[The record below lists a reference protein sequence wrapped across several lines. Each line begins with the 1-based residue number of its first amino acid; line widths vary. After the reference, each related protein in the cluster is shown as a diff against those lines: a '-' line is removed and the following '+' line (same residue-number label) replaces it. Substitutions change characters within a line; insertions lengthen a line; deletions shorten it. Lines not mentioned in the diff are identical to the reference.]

1 MNFIEK
7 MITEDSCGRFT
18 LVLEDGRFRIWQD
31 EETERLYCREQ
42 GESEAKWHEVA
53 YVAAMQKQAWDD
65 WAFRSPRDED
75 EFTDAIAFCPVSGEV
90 TRDGIRWI
98 VWFDIC
104 D

>member
-1 MNFIEK
+1 MNPIEK
-7 MITEDSCGRFT
+7 MITQAPQGRFT
-18 LVLEDGRFRIWQD
+18 PVLEDDRFRIWQD

-42 GESEAKWHEVA
+42 GASATRWYEVA

-65 WAFRSPRDED
+65 WAFQSPRDED
-75 EFTDAIAFCPVSGEV
+75 EFTDIIAFCPVSGEV
-90 TRDGIRWI
+90 IRDGVCWI